1 MSVATYGRLKS
12 KKRNNQWMNLIS
24 FVVVIFLLYSCSS
37 NLVDISHVAHVECR
51 DIPIS
56 AFTAARKLVVFKL
69 CRNARD
75 I

>member
-1 MSVATYGRLKS
+1 MDEPDLVCRCYFFYYTRAL
-12 KKRNNQWMNLIS
+12 
-24 FVVVIFLLYSCSS
+24 S

-56 AFTAARKLVVFKL
+56 AFTAAIKLVVFKL

-75 I
+75 L

>member
-1 MSVATYGRLKS
+1 MSVASYGRLKS

-24 FVVVIFLLYSCSS
+24 FVVVIFYYTRALS

-75 I
+75 L